1 LIAFAYLLR
10 WRIEKV
16 YDTTKNKLGQTKAWA
31 NGPVAQAM
39 QSHFVALTHNLLVL
53 VLFLEQ
59 LRLDHGLTDQKLIDK
74 RIEHL
79 AGRAARA
86 ECRGRILSP
95 FLRLVFD
102 ASQLSA
108 QFIRCVRDLMTV
120 GTRYIDA
127 IPRFRCMLAAYL

>member
-1 LIAFAYLLR
+1 M
-10 WRIEKV
+10 EKV

-39 QSHFVALTHNLLVL
+39 QSHFVALTHNLLA
-53 VLFLEQ
+53 LFLEQ

-79 AGRAARA
+79 AGRA

-108 QFIRCVRDLMTV
+108 QFIRCVRNPMTV